1 MRGRAGSGPFG
12 SFDAHISWFA
22 HPPQASALPAN
33 SDSVP
38 CKRISYPF
46 VTRIESL
53 TGQCSGALEGIDKGS
68 GGAAAD
74 CRAIIVE
81 VRKHSEVRGR
91 LRQKLDT
98 VSETP

>member
-1 MRGRAGSGPFG
+1 MRGRAGSDPFG

-38 CKRISYPF
+38 CNRLSYGSF
-46 VTRIESL
+46 FDAHKVL
-53 TGQCSGALEGIDKGS
+53 TGQCSGALEGTNKGS

-81 VRKHSEVRGR
+81 V
-91 LRQKLDT
+91 
-98 VSETP
+98 